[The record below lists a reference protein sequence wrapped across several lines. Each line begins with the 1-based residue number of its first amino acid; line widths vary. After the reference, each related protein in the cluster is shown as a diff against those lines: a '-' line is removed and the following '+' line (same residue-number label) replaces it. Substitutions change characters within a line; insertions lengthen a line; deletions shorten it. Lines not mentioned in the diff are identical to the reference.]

1 LIFHTFTAILLKKTA
16 EKSVN
21 YNRFINKDFRSF
33 AETDK
38 PRRHPA
44 LRWGLFAAGCA
55 VITVVIANTRDN
67 SSNDIV
73 IDHSK
78 EHNESLQP
86 ATADIQNTSIKLKL
100 PLPASRQSTD
110 QPPGNPD
117 TQQRSEE
124 RRVGQEC
131 RPRGSPEHQT

>member
-1 LIFHTFTAILLKKTA
+1 M
-16 EKSVN
+16 N

-33 AETDK
+33 AEADK

-73 IDHSK
+73 IDHGS
-78 EHNESLQP
+78 EHTESLQP
-86 ATADIQNTSIKLKL
+86 ATASKQNASIKLKL
-100 PLPASRQSTD
+100 PLPAGRQLSDETTGG
-110 QPPGNPD
+110 PSAD
-117 TQQRSEE
+117 TQQVARTIDADDPAWQALEVK
-124 RRVGQEC
+124 RRQPVCTVRQGRRKTE
-131 RPRGSPEHQT
+131 STA